1 MRSKRKYKGG
11 PAQERS
17 ILYGLRKA
25 VTRHLIKNSAPY
37 APALS
42 PLFFFF
48 LAHIITLLAL
58 FCMQTGI
65 LQKDQMLYKTMV
77 TWAVYGFLPF
87 LLCSY
92 VSFYCIARPVA
103 DLLERR
109 FPFWSSSI
117 LNISSGGAYGLAI
130 GLFLVL
136 LLKPHTVLSILLLLL
151 IGLAA
156 GQGNWFFYRK
166 LVNRAA

>member
-1 MRSKRKYKGG
+1 MRSKRKYTGG
-11 PAQERS
+11 QAQGRS

-25 VTRHLIKNSAPY
+25 ITRHFINNSAPY

-42 PLFFFF
+42 PLVFFF

-58 FCMQTGI
+58 LFMQTGI
-65 LQKDQMLYKTMV
+65 LQKDYILHKTMV

-103 DLLERR
+103 DLLARR

-117 LNISSGGAYGLAI
+117 LNISSGGAYGLAV

-136 LLKPHTVLSILLLLL
+136 LLKPHTGLSIFLLFF

-166 LVNRAA
+166 LVNSAA